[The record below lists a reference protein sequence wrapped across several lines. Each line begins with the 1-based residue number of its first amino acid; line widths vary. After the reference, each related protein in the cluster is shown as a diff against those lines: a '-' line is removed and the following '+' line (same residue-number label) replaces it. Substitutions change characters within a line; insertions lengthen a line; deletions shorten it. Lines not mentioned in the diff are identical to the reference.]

1 MYQDKITHEKIWDYL
16 QKLAPYLKKDELET
30 LSNLFKFMKQDY
42 TPVQN
47 FGDASLK
54 FILEKE
60 RTPYIKHDIPSFSIS
75 DNNNEEIKQML
86 ISFDEA
92 KNHMETNELICI
104 TSVLSMIDEN
114 NFTITLVEENEK
126 PVLKL
131 FQQKNIDFQKKY

>member
-1 MYQDKITHEKIWDYL
+1 MYQDKITHEKIWEYL
-16 QKLAPYLKKDELET
+16 KKLAPYLRKDELET
-30 LSNLFKFMKQDY
+30 LNSLFKFMKQDY
-42 TPVQN
+42 TPVQE
-47 FGDASLK
+47 FGNANLK

-60 RTPYIKHDIPSFSIS
+60 KTPYIKHDIKNFVVPEC
-75 DNNNEEIKQML
+75 DNEDMKQML

-114 NFTITLVEENEK
+114 NFTISIVEEDER

-131 FQQKNIDFQKKY
+131 FKQKTSDFQKKF